1 MLTAVGRGTPLAA
14 ATMSELQQTL
24 PEFTARYH
32 EIYPY
37 HDIQFD
43 LPGEIPV
50 TPEPVPISPEE
61 MRVLM
66 GKLCSKLHSCRK

>member
-1 MLTAVGRGTPLAA
+1 LAA
-14 ATMSELQQTL
+14 ATMSELRQTL

-32 EIYPY
+32 EFYPY
-37 HDIQFD
+37 RDIRLDFPD
-43 LPGEIPV
+43 EIPV

-61 MRVLM
+61 MHVLM